1 MVGVTIV
8 IFNVLKMER
17 ERQKNK
23 EWLDC
28 NGWEDLTDKDGN
40 CYYKEST
47 VLDILDKA
55 LKQVK
60 NNDLLHDVSHTVI
73 YDNFGRD
80 WREPKEKYQIMEVLK
95 DGYLIGNEDTK
106 PFFAYEYQIKTCG

>member
-1 MVGVTIV
+1 MINRETAKQFLEAKGYPNPDSNFENELLDTMV
-8 IFNVLKMER
+8 EYA
-17 ERQKNK
+17 QQ
-23 EWLDC
+23 
-28 NGWEDLTDKDGN
+28 
-40 CYYKEST
+40 
-47 VLDILDKA
+47 
-55 LKQVK
+55 QVK

-95 DGYLIGNEDTK
+95 DGYLIGNECTK